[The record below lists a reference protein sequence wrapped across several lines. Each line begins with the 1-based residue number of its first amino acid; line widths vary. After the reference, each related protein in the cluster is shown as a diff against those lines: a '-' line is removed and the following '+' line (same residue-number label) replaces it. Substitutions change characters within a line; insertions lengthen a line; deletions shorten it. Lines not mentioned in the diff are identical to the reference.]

1 MSLNIL
7 ICTLYFVYWRI
18 APLHTRVN
26 SSISGTS
33 TYNIHHH
40 FLTFACL
47 NGFGVFS
54 KPFPVSSM
62 MLFIPS
68 LAPFLA
74 YSHNLTI
81 FSLTSLPLPLFSQLY
96 SITALK
102 YPSLKYHTSHI
113 LLQSLFFINKYD

>member
-62 MLFIPS
+62 LFIPS
-68 LAPFLA
+68 LAPSLA

-81 FSLTSLPLPLFSQLY
+81 FSLTSLPLSLY
-96 SITALK
+96 FYSPNFTALK